1 MTMEKTLTILFFV
14 TEDWYF
20 CSHRLP
26 LALAAKKAG
35 FQVTV
40 VTQVQDHGEVI
51 ASHGLKLV
59 PLPLSRH
66 SLNPLRELSLI
77 FRLIKI
83 LKSESPDILHN
94 VSLKPVISG
103 SLAARF
109 SRIPRVINALTG
121 LGYLFSSQN
130 WKARLVRP
138 VIEFIFRRLLNRP
151 NTRFIFQNPDDREF
165 FVQRK
170 LIKEDRAVLIRG
182 SGVDMNQFSPAPEAK
197 GPPVVLLASR
207 MLWKKGVDVFVEAAR
222 QLVDEGVSARFVLA
236 GGCDSKSP
244 TAIPLAVLEKW
255 NHEKVIEWWRHRAD
269 MTEVFHAAHIVC
281 LPTTYGEGVPKVLI
295 EAAACGRA
303 IIATDVPG
311 CREIVL
317 DRQNGIL
324 IPPGNVKALV
334 DAIRTLIE
342 DPQLRQKMGESG
354 RRIAS
359 SEFSSEQVITQTLTL
374 YRSCSN

>member
-1 MTMEKTLTILFFV
+1 MTMEKPPTILFFV

-26 LALAAKKAG
+26 LALAAKNAG
-35 FQVTV
+35 FNVTV

-51 ASHGLKLV
+51 ASHGLKVV

-66 SLNPLRELSLI
+66 SLNPLGELTLI
-77 FRLIKI
+77 LRLIKI
-83 LKSESPDILHN
+83 FKRESPDILHN

-109 SRIPRVINALTG
+109 SCTPRVINALTG
-121 LGYLFSSQN
+121 LGYLFSSRN
-130 WKARLVRP
+130 WKARLVCP

-151 NTRFIFQNPDDREF
+151 NTRFIFQNPDDREY
-165 FVQRK
+165 FVRNK
-170 LIKEDRAVLIRG
+170 LIEEDRTVLVRG
-182 SGVDMNQFSPAPEAK
+182 SGVDMNQFSPAPEAE

-207 MLWKKGVDVFVEAAR
+207 MLWNKGVDVFVEAAR
-222 QLVDEGVSARFVLA
+222 RLIDEGVSARFVLA
-236 GGCDSKSP
+236 GGCDSGSP
-244 TAIPLAVLEKW
+244 IAVPQAVIEKW
-255 NHEKVIEWWRHRAD
+255 NREGVIEWWRHRAD
-269 MTEVFHAAHIVC
+269 MAEVFHTSHIVC

-303 IIATDVPG
+303 IITTDVPG
-311 CREIVL
+311 CREIVI

-324 IPPGNVKALV
+324 IPPGNVKALA

-354 RRIAS
+354 RRLAS
-359 SEFSSEQVITQTLTL
+359 SEFSSEQVIAQTLAL
-374 YRSCSN
+374 YK